1 MDNLASYVEQAAE
14 EFVKEDNPVIDNY
27 FDKFLGDLKLSE
39 KHAYALIGLCEIC
52 FAQGMIKAIGDN
64 GGK

>member
-1 MDNLASYVEQAAE
+1 MADLASYVEQAAE
-14 EFVKEDNPVIDNY
+14 EFVKEDKIVDNY

-52 FAQGMIKAIGDN
+52 FAQGMIKAMGDMA
-64 GGK
+64 G

>member
-1 MDNLASYVEQAAE
+1 MADLASYVEQAAE
-14 EFVKEDNPVIDNY
+14 EFVKEDNPIVDGY

-52 FAQGMIKAIGDN
+52 FAQGMIKAMENMVG
-64 GGK
+64 

>member
-1 MDNLASYVEQAAE
+1 MADLASYVEQAAE
-14 EFVKEDNPVIDNY
+14 EFVKEENPIVDDY

-52 FAQGMIKAIGDN
+52 YAQGMIKAMGDMA
-64 GGK
+64 G

>member
-1 MDNLASYVEQAAE
+1 MADLASYVEQAAE
-14 EFVKEDNPVIDNY
+14 EFVKEDNPIVDNY

-52 FAQGMIKAIGDN
+52 FAQGMIKAMGDMA
-64 GGK
+64 G

>member
-1 MDNLASYVEQAAE
+1 MADLASYVEQAAE
-14 EFVKEDNPVIDNY
+14 EFVKEDNPIVDDY

-52 FAQGMIKAIGDN
+52 FAQGMIKAMENMTG
-64 GGK
+64 